1 MTEKELI
8 VKIKE
13 LRQIKP
19 REDWVLFTKKE
30 LFKDESRRKW
40 LSVFRPEVN
49 FIFRHRPVF
58 ATLVILLVL
67 IGVFGFAQNSVP
79 GDSLFPLKKMAEK
92 SEKFL
97 TSEKNEARIN
107 LELVNRRLDDL
118 KKIAEN
124 NQTQKLAPAIT
135 EYQESVNKAAESLAG
150 AEPKEIVEQ
159 IKQLEEKERK
169 IKSYGVEI
177 AQSSEELKDVLSQ
190 ITEREIQDLE
200 KRSLTPEQEEL
211 LEEIKED
218 YKAGKYSQALEKI
231 LILSNINE

>member
-8 VKIKE
+8 AKIKE

-79 GDSLFPLKKMAEK
+79 GDSLFPLKKIAEE
-92 SEKFL
+92 SEKFFA
-97 TSEKNEARIN
+97 SEKNEARIN

-118 KKIAEN
+118 EKIAES
-124 NQTQKLAPAIT
+124 NQTQKLASAIT

-159 IKQLEEKERK
+159 VKQLEEKERK

-200 KRSLTPEQEEL
+200 KRSLTPEQEKL

>member
-8 VKIKE
+8 AKIKE

-79 GDSLFPLKKMAEK
+79 GDSLFPLKKIAEE
-92 SEKFL
+92 SEKFFA
-97 TSEKNEARIN
+97 SEKNEARIN

-118 KKIAEN
+118 EKIAES
-124 NQTQKLAPAIT
+124 NQTQKLASAIT

-159 IKQLEEKERK
+159 VKQLEEKERK

-200 KRSLTPEQEEL
+200 KRSLTPEQEKL

-218 YKAGKYSQALEKI
+218 YKVGKYSQALEKI

>member
-30 LFKDESRRKW
+30 LFKNESGRKW
-40 LSVFRPEVN
+40 LSVFKPEVN
-49 FIFRHRPVF
+49 FIFRHRPAF

-67 IGVFGFAQNSVP
+67 TGVFGFVQNSVP

-200 KRSLTPEQEEL
+200 KRSLTPEQEKL